1 MITLFVSDFKHIS
14 QQVYDREIAG
24 LQLHRLSC
32 PSCGHSSCLSIHG
45 YYLRSIHTPDG
56 LLKLRILRVKCSCG
70 RTHAIL
76 LSSMVPYSRIPLEV
90 QSRIAACESASKAV
104 VRTEIELADITEWAI
119 RNIHRN
125 FQRLWKEMLLSITQ
139 DLEHLAD
146 LVRNSFRHFRRQ
158 FMQIHCGMNQLFIK
172 TT

>member
-1 MITLFVSDFKHIS
+1 
-14 QQVYDREIAG
+14 
-24 LQLHRLSC
+24 
-32 PSCGHSSCLSIHG
+32 
-45 YYLRSIHTPDG
+45 
-56 LLKLRILRVKCSCG
+56 
-70 RTHAIL
+70 
-76 LSSMVPYSRIPLEV
+76 MVPYSRIPLEV